1 MQAEIIAPMRC
12 YITNF
17 HCSKPSLITPA
28 NQSPKSPNTSGGYL
42 LQATTPFF
50 LQAHNLGIHIA
61 TVICEN
67 EYN

>member
-28 NQSPKSPNTSGGYL
+28 NQSLNSPNTNGGYL
-42 LQATTPFF
+42 LQATTLSSFKRT
-50 LQAHNLGIHIA
+50 IWES
-61 TVICEN
+61 T
-67 EYN
+67 

>member
-28 NQSPKSPNTSGGYL
+28 NQSLNSPNTSGGYL
-42 LQATTPFF
+42 LQATIPFF
-50 LQAHNLGIHIA
+50 LQAHNLSIHIA
-61 TVICEN
+61 KVIYGN
-67 EYN
+67 EYH